1 MSPAKS
7 RPSDLRISQK
17 IRRTQQS
24 RSEEA
29 RAKLLAA
36 SIDLICE
43 RGFAQT
49 TMTDIAKR
57 AGLTRGAIQH
67 HFSGH
72 DELVLAIIHSV
83 EARIIDAFDAVAPK
97 DIQDLGARIDHLIDS
112 LGAISVAPA
121 YLAVIDIWIATRAD
135 PQLGAAIRVSTGRS
149 SEAFK
154 RLWLR
159 VFADDVPGE
168 IVDEC
173 RRVVVNLMR
182 GIVITQALIPA
193 SGPPGHIFETCKAM
207 VRHHMFTR
215 LR

>member
-1 MSPAKS
+1 MSQAKS
-7 RPSDLRISQK
+7 KPVNLRISQR

-49 TMTDIAKR
+49 TMADIAQR

-67 HFSGH
+67 HFSGR

-83 EARIIDAFDAVAPK
+83 EARIIASFDAVAPK
-97 DIQDLGARIDHLIDS
+97 GVRDLGERIDHLIDS
-112 LGAISVAPA
+112 LGAISVSPA

-135 PQLGAAIRVSTGRS
+135 VALGAAIRASTGRS

-159 VFADDVPGE
+159 VFADDVNSDV
-168 IVDEC
+168 VDEC

-182 GIVITQALIPA
+182 GIVITQALIPSA
-193 SGPPGHIFETCKAM
+193 GPPGHIFETCKAM
-207 VRHHMFTR
+207 VRHHMLKAR
-215 LR
+215 